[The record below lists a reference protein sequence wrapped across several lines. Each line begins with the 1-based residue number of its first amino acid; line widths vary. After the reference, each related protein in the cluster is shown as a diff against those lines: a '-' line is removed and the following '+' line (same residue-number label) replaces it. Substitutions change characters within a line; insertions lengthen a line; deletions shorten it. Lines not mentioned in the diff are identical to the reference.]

1 MKKILLFSFALMLS
15 VVATAQEKLTEGV
28 LIANQT
34 MSSDNP
40 QMNAQ
45 LQAMGDSKA
54 TTYFKGEKSRS
65 ETSSPMTGDM
75 VIIVDAVE
83 KQMLML
89 LDQPGLGKKFVL
101 QSFIPTEEDLKSV
114 SVEKGDETKTVL
126 GYECQQYFI
135 KMKQNGQDVEMQMF
149 TTDKISAFSHNTT
162 AMGDKI
168 EGYPLYFV
176 MKMNQMGASIE
187 VTSEIT
193 EIKEES
199 VSDDKLSLTP
209 PEGYTKME
217 GM

>member
-1 MKKILLFSFALMLS
+1 MRKILILSLSVMLS
-15 VVATAQEKLTEGV
+15 FIATAQEEITEGV
-28 LIANQT
+28 LIAKQT
-34 MSSDNP
+34 MSSDNE

-45 LQAMGDSKA
+45 LKAMGDSQA
-54 TTYFKGEKSRS
+54 ITYFKGDKSRS
-65 ETSSPMTGDM
+65 ETSNPMSGDM
-75 VIIVDAVE
+75 VIVVDGAE

-89 LDQPGLGKKFVL
+89 FDQPGVGKKYML
-101 QSFIPTEEDLKSV
+101 QSFVPSEEDLKSV
-114 SVEKGDETKTVL
+114 TVEKGDETKTVM
-126 GYECQQYFI
+126 GYECQQYFV

-162 AMGDKI
+162 AMGGEV

-176 MKMNQMGASIE
+176 MTLNQMGSNII

-193 EIKEES
+193 EIKQES

-209 PEGYTKME
+209 PEGFSKME

>member
-1 MKKILLFSFALMLS
+1 MKKILLLSLALMLS
-15 VVATAQEKLTEGV
+15 VVAVAQDKLNEGV
-28 LIANQT
+28 LIAKQT
-34 MSSDNP
+34 MSSDNE

-45 LQAMGDSKA
+45 LQAMGDSQA
-54 TTYFKGEKSRS
+54 TTYFKDDKSRS

-75 VIIVDAVE
+75 TIIVDGTE

-89 LDQPGLGKKFVL
+89 LDQGMGKKYML
-101 QSFIPTEEDLKSV
+101 QSFEPSEVDLKDV
-114 SVEKGDETKTVL
+114 SVEKGDETKTVM
-126 GYECQQYFI
+126 GYECQQYFV

-149 TTDKISAFSHNTT
+149 TTEQISAFSHNTT
-162 AMGDKI
+162 AMGGKI
-168 EGYPLYFV
+168 NGYPLYFI
-176 MKMNQMGASIE
+176 MTINQMGANIV

>member
-1 MKKILLFSFALMLS
+1 MKKTLLFSFALMLS

>member
-1 MKKILLFSFALMLS
+1 MKKIVLLSLALMIS
-15 VVATAQEKLTEGV
+15 IVAVAQVQLKEGV

-34 MSSDNP
+34 MSSDNE

-45 LQAMGDSKA
+45 LKAMGDSQA
-54 TTYFKGEKSRS
+54 ITYFKGEKSRS
-65 ETSSPMTGDM
+65 ETSNPMSGDM
-75 VIIVDAVE
+75 VIVVDGAE

-89 LDQPGLGKKFVL
+89 FDQPGVGKKFML
-101 QSFIPTEEDLKSV
+101 QSFVPSEEDLKSV
-114 SVEKGDETKTVL
+114 IVEKGDETKTVM

-162 AMGDKI
+162 AMGGKI

-176 MKMNQMGASIE
+176 MTLKQMGANII

-193 EIKEES
+193 EIKQES

>member
-1 MKKILLFSFALMLS
+1 MKKILLLSLALMLS
-15 VVATAQEKLTEGV
+15 VVAVAQDKLNEGV
-28 LIANQT
+28 LIAKQT
-34 MSSDNP
+34 MSSDNE

-45 LQAMGDSKA
+45 LQAMGDSQA
-54 TTYFKGEKSRS
+54 TTYFKDDKSRS

-75 VIIVDAVE
+75 TIIVDGTE

-89 LDQPGLGKKFVL
+89 LDQGMGKKYML
-101 QSFIPTEEDLKSV
+101 QSFEPSEVDLKNV
-114 SVEKGDETKTVL
+114 SVEKGDETKTVM
-126 GYECQQYFI
+126 GYECQQYFV

-149 TTDKISAFSHNTT
+149 TTEQISAFSHNTT

-168 EGYPLYFV
+168 DGYPLYFI
-176 MKMNQMGASIE
+176 MTINQMGANIV

>member
-1 MKKILLFSFALMLS
+1 MLS

>member
-15 VVATAQEKLTEGV
+15 VVATAQVELTEGV

-34 MSSDNP
+34 MSSDNA
-40 QMNAQ
+40 QMNSQ

-101 QSFIPTEEDLKSV
+101 QSFVPTEEDLKSV
-114 SVEKGDETKTVL
+114 TVKKGDETKTVL
-126 GYECQQYFI
+126 GYVCQQYFVN
-135 KMKQNGQDVEMQMF
+135 MKQNGQDVEMQMF

-176 MKMNQMGASIE
+176 MTMNQMGASIV

>member
-1 MKKILLFSFALMLS
+1 MKKILVLGLALMLNM
-15 VVATAQEKLTEGV
+15 VATAQDQMQEGV
-28 LIANQT
+28 LTAKQT
-34 MSSDNP
+34 MASDNE

-45 LQAMGDSKA
+45 LKAMGDSEA
-54 TTYFKGEKSRS
+54 TTYFKGTKSRS
-65 ETSSPMTGDM
+65 ETSNPMTGDM
-75 VIIVDAVE
+75 TIIVDGEE

-89 LDQPGLGKKFVL
+89 IDQLGVGKKYIL
-101 QSFIPTEEDLKSV
+101 QSFVPSEEDLKSV
-114 SVEKGDETKTVL
+114 TVEKGSETKTVM
-126 GYECQQYFI
+126 GYECQQYI
-135 KMKQNGQDVEMQMF
+135 VKMKQNGQDVEMQMF

-162 AMGDKI
+162 AMGDQV

-187 VTSEIT
+187 VTSEVT
-193 EIKEES
+193 EIKQES

>member
-1 MKKILLFSFALMLS
+1 MKKILLFSFGLMLS

-28 LIANQT
+28 LTANQT
-34 MSSDNP
+34 MSSDNA

-45 LQAMGDSKA
+45 LQAMGDTKA

-101 QSFIPTEEDLKSV
+101 QSFVPTEEDLKSV

-176 MKMNQMGASIE
+176 MTMNQMGASIE